1 MGLLALQRLVSLQ
14 RDRQRR
20 NRPLNGGSIASVD
33 KGRGSP
39 CQHDACGD
47 SQAAKRMMCSI
58 PALPEDILHH
68 IHSLL
73 PFRDPARAACSSR
86 AFLHSW
92 RCRPILTLNRH
103 ILGSNANAPQ
113 ESFSCRIDNIL
124 RNHSGIGIKIFV
136 LELYGIFD
144 ACHYLDRWLQI
155 AVTPGIEKLTL
166 QLCHRDNM
174 KYNVPCTLLSDGVRN
189 SIQCL
194 QLSLCAFHPTA
205 ELGPLRKLTSLCL
218 RSVRISGDE
227 LEYFLSNS
235 PALKQLDL
243 SDCQEIMCLKI
254 PCVLLQL
261 HCLKVSYC
269 WKLRVIESKARN
281 LFSFI
286 LIGERVKVSLGETM
300 QMKNLCMK
308 LAGVV
313 CYARTELPSNMP
325 NLETVSI
332 GSHRERVNTPML
344 PTKFLFLKRL
354 AITLKCCPSYDYF
367 SLVSFL
373 DGSPSLETWLLD
385 VGQESMDQASIFGG
399 SSQLRQIPEQH
410 HDHLKSVK
418 IKGFSSAKSLVEL
431 LNMLYSQEREVT

>member
-1 MGLLALQRLVSLQ
+1 
-14 RDRQRR
+14 
-20 NRPLNGGSIASVD
+20 
-33 KGRGSP
+33 
-39 CQHDACGD
+39 
-47 SQAAKRMMCSI
+47 
-58 PALPEDILHH
+58 DILHH

-73 PFRDPARAACSSR
+73 PLRDAARAACSSR
-86 AFLHSW
+86 TFLRSW

-124 RNHSGIGIKIFV
+124 RNHSGIGVKIFM
-136 LELYGIFD
+136 LELYGIFY

-166 QLCHRDNM
+166 QLCHRDKM

-205 ELGPLRKLTSLCL
+205 ELGPLRKLTK
-218 RSVRISGDE
+218 
-227 LEYFLSNS
+227 YFLSNS

-243 SDCQEIMCLKI
+243 SECQEIMCLKI

-269 WKLRVIESKARN
+269 SKLRVIETKARN

-300 QMKNLCMK
+300 QMKNLCMHRRN
-308 LAGVV
+308 LV

-325 NLETVSI
+325 NLETLSI
-332 GSHRERVNTPML
+332 GSYYERVNTPML
-344 PTKFLFLKRL
+344 PTKFLFLKCL
-354 AITLKCCPSYDYF
+354 SIFLKWTFCPSYDYF

-373 DGSPSLETWLLD
+373 DGSPSLD
-385 VGQESMDQASIFGG
+385 
-399 SSQLRQIPEQH
+399 LRQIPEQH

-418 IKGFSSAKSLVEL
+418 IIGFSSAKSLVEL
-431 LNMLYSQEREVT
+431 TRYILKNAKSLDCLTLDTTYGDPKCDTEIAGFLMEARRGAAAIRTYIEDKVPSRVKLTVVEHCRRCHADTLSE